1 VVATAWD
8 SEIDAKELPIG
19 EALARM
25 WDPWEATIA
34 SGIPGELPYY
44 RDNDENEY
52 LVLERPPG

>member
-1 VVATAWD
+1 VISED

-34 SGIPGELPYY
+34 SCIPGELAYY
-44 RDNDENEY
+44 HDNDENDY
-52 LVLERPPG
+52 LILERPPG